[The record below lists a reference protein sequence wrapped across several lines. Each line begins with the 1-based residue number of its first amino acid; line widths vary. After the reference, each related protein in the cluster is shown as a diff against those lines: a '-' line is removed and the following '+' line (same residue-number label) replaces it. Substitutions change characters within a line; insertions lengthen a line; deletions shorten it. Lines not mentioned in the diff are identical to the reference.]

1 MMKSLI
7 IDWKDLYFGVEI
19 EFVGGNPE
27 VVELLPGWTMALDE
41 RQIDDTGEESGS
53 ELQTPPIL
61 WEDREQINEML
72 LRLIATGARVN
83 WNCGLHVHVSMD
95 PWGEEAIPD
104 FIDAAIQYQESVKN
118 LFHTS
123 EERLV
128 YCPPVTWEMRDQYL
142 SAPGDAALRHKGR
155 PQSHRC
161 GINIAAWFDNR
172 TVEIRYANGT
182 LKYDEV
188 ITTVEFC
195 LRFVAAIGARR
206 KLSCTPKHMANG
218 LGVPHTGYPPPIPA
232 PLWYRERVWLENMFV
247 PVLTPLVASIVPDSE
262 ILHILPRP
270 DGLLVAIENTDG
282 KISKYLFHLSSS
294 GWKMKGKLPD
304 S

>member
-1 MMKSLI
+1 MKPI
-7 IDWKDLYFGVEI
+7 IMDWKNLYFGVEI

-53 ELQTPPIL
+53 ELQTPPIQ
-61 WEDREQINEML
+61 WKDREQIKAML
-72 LRLIATGARVN
+72 KRLIATGARVN
-83 WNCGLHVHVSMD
+83 WNCGLHVHASME

-104 FIDAAIQYQESVKN
+104 FIDAALQYQESVKYVLN
-118 LFHTS
+118 TS
-123 EERLV
+123 EDRLV
-128 YCPPVTWEMRDQYL
+128 YCPPVTREMRDQFL
-142 SAPGDAALRHKGR
+142 SAPGDAALRHRGR

-161 GINIAAWFDNR
+161 GINLAAWFDNR

-195 LRFVAAIGARR
+195 LRFVAAVGAGR
-206 KLSCTPKHMANG
+206 KLSCNPKQMAND
-218 LGVPHTGYPPPIPA
+218 LGVPLTGYPPPMPA
-232 PLWYRERVWLENMFV
+232 PLWYRERIWLENMLV
-247 PVLTPLVASIVPDSE
+247 PILTPIATSLVPDSE

-270 DGLLVAIENTDG
+270 DGLLVAIENPDG
-282 KISKYLFHLSSS
+282 KLIKYLFHLSSN
-294 GWKMKGKLPD
+294 GWKVEGKLPD

>member
-1 MMKSLI
+1 MKPI
-7 IDWKDLYFGVEI
+7 IIRDWKDLYFGVEI
-19 EFVGGNPE
+19 EFVGGKPE

-53 ELQTPPIL
+53 ELQTPPIQ
-61 WEDREQINEML
+61 WEDREQIKEML

-83 WNCGLHVHVSMD
+83 WNCGLHVHVSME

-104 FIDAAIQYQESVKN
+104 FIDAALQYQESVN
-118 LFHTS
+118 YLFNTS
-123 EERLV
+123 EDRLV
-128 YCPPVTWEMRDQYL
+128 YCPPVTWEMRDQFL
-142 SAPGDAALRHKGR
+142 SAPGGAALRHRGR

-195 LRFVAAIGARR
+195 LRFVAAVGARR
-206 KLSCTPKHMANG
+206 KLSCNPKQMAKD
-218 LGVPHTGYPPPIPA
+218 LGVPLTGYPPPIPA
-232 PLWYRERVWLENMFV
+232 PLWYRERIWLENMLV
-247 PVLTPLVASIVPDSE
+247 PILTPITTSIVPDSE

-282 KISKYLFHLSSS
+282 KLIRYLFHLSSN
-294 GWKMKGKLPD
+294 GWKVEGKLPD